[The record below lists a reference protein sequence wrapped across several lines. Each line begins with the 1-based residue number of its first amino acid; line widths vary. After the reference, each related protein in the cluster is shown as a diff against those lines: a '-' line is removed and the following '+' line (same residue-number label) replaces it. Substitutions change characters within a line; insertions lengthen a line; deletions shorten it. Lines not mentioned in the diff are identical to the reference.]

1 MVSSCLQSPRY
12 TETNNVYH
20 SLSYLASSMDAFFM
34 AKYTEESQL
43 RIYKVA
49 IRSNKPLILDRYYEG
64 GMKIVMTIP
73 L

>member
-1 MVSSCLQSPRY
+1 
-12 TETNNVYH
+12 
-20 SLSYLASSMDAFFM
+20 MDAFFM

-43 RIYKVA
+43 SIYKVA

-73 L
+73 LFFQ